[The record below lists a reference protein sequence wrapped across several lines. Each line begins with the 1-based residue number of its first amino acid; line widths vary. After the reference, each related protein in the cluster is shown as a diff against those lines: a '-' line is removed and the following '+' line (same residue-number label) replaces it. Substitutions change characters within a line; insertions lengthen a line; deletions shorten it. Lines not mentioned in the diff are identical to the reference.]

1 MRTGVGVATPPQS
14 TPFMI
19 TSLLFLWRRLASL
32 ARSSRARRASLRELV
47 ASITLAFFLALPALA
62 RAAEDAT
69 KIKFELPSEVAEVA
83 LKRFSEQSG
92 RQVVF
97 PTQVAEGVRTSA
109 VKGEFTAREA
119 LTQMLAGTP
128 LRAVLNERSGAWAI
142 VREES
147 TSPNAPRAAQASS
160 RPGQNAESL
169 ASAAGEKTIELSPFV
184 VNEDSNSG
192 WLATS
197 TLAGSRLNT
206 PLRDT
211 GASISV
217 MTSEFLQDI
226 GAIGLED
233 VVGYAVNIHMNG
245 SEGPSPDQNPS
256 MFNYDASQVRVR
268 GVAATVTRNYFRWEL
283 QGDTYNADRIEE
295 NRGPNSILFGIGSAG
310 GVVNTLTKRA
320 NLARDFRRGSVMVG
334 SYDTHRAT
342 MDVNQRA
349 LNGKLGL
356 RVNAVSSN
364 LGAYRHHSFTDT
376 RRIHLAGTW
385 QALENTQLRVDY
397 EIGEI
402 ESVGVRAAPA
412 YDGVTAWLDA
422 GSPTF
427 AAVQT
432 ANLGPLGITRNAATP
447 RVTFVE
453 NLGATYN
460 YAGQNRATG
469 DNLVV
474 LDRQLIDHSVN
485 TVGPYNRR
493 DANLQA
499 LSVFL
504 EHRFG
509 RNTFAE
515 LSHNLQMSN
524 RDTWVNG
531 QGRAENATLYADPH
545 QFLPNGQPN
554 PHAGD
559 LFFEGGR
566 WTTSTGRVKTH
577 NTRLMLSHERDFERW
592 GNYRLAAMGE
602 HEWRKQIDRNWV
614 EVWEGAPFNSQ
625 PENDANQVWRRFYVT
640 EGDWAT
646 YNAGPGP
653 RNGLLRDVPDPTNPA
668 RRLNST
674 WAPFNQGGQRDTVEH
689 QNTVLLGGHARYLS
703 GRLVLGFGFRR
714 DELDLRV
721 NQAVRDPATSIWTV
735 DHPSVVRQHESYSG
749 DTKTLGIVG
758 HATRHISLFYNTSNS
773 INVPNSSHRILPE
786 GRTPPNSEA
795 TGEDFGIRLTFF
807 DGRLSA
813 RLNRYTVDLVGATG
827 GGFGGTVDN
836 PTVLNDR
843 VLNALVGAGRIS
855 TQEADARDFTT
866 NQATID
872 RKLEGYEFNMTGA
885 VTKNW
890 SISANYAYSDGYDSN
905 VGPEVKAWAAVTLPW
920 YRQYSDVLTG
930 VAGTNGQLMT
940 VGQLVQQWEDDV
952 QRLHFA
958 REGDLIL
965 GNRKHKFNVFTRYTF
980 SRGPLKGLAVGGG
993 YRYQGKAP
1001 TQIGANEV
1009 LFYSEPQG
1017 DTDAFLSYRF
1027 RVPRF
1032 FKGPIN
1038 VQLNVRNV
1046 LDETDPRITTWNTDG
1061 TRVRSVVVVEPRSW
1075 RLTASFDF

>member
-1 MRTGVGVATPPQS
+1 MNTSFLISWQS
-14 TPFMI
+14 V
-19 TSLLFLWRRLASL
+19 
-32 ARSSRARRASLRELV
+32 ARSPRPAREHRSFAARV
-47 ASITLAFFLALPALA
+47 ARTILALLLAVPVLAGAAADSAKFTFQLPAEA
-62 RAAEDAT
+62 
-69 KIKFELPSEVAEVA
+69 AEVA

-97 PTQVAEGVRTSA
+97 PSDVAQGIRTSA
-109 VKGEFTAREA
+109 VRGEFTPAEA
-119 LTQMLAGTP
+119 LTKMLAGTP
-128 LRAVLNERSGAWAI
+128 LRAVLNERTGAWAI

-147 TSPNAPRAAQASS
+147 TGPNAVRAAQPSGRPAQNTVSS
-160 RPGQNAESL
+160 
-169 ASAAGEKTIELSPFV
+169 ASANSDQAVELSPFV
-184 VNEDSNSG
+184 VNEESDSG

-197 TLAGSRLNT
+197 TLAGSRMNT

-217 MTSEFLQDI
+217 MTSEFLRDI

-233 VVGYAVNIHMNG
+233 VVGYAVNIHMSG

-256 MFNYDASQVRVR
+256 MFNYDAAQVRIR
-268 GVAATVTRNYFRWEL
+268 GVPATVTRNYFRWEM
-283 QGDTYNADRIEE
+283 QADTYNADRIEE

-320 NLARDFRRGSVMVG
+320 NLSRNFRRASVMAG
-334 SYDTHRAT
+334 NDDSHRAT

-349 LNGKLGL
+349 LDGKLAL
-356 RVNAVSSN
+356 RLNAVNSN
-364 LGAYRHHSFTDT
+364 LGNYRHHAFTDT

-385 QALENTQLRVDY
+385 QARENTQFRIDY

-402 ESVGVRAAPA
+402 ESVGVRAAPS
-412 YDGVTAWLDA
+412 YDGVTSWLAA

-427 AAVQT
+427 STVQT
-432 ANLGPLGITRNAATP
+432 ASLGPNGITRYATNAQ
-447 RVTFVE
+447 RITFIE
-453 NLGATYN
+453 NTGGVYN
-460 YAGQNRATG
+460 YQGQNRATG

-474 LDRQLIDHSVN
+474 LNPGLIDYSVN
-485 TVGPYNRR
+485 TTGPYNRR

-524 RDTWVNG
+524 RDVWVNG
-531 QGRAENATLYADPH
+531 QGRAENATIYADPH
-545 QFLPNGQPN
+545 QFLPNGEPN
-554 PHAGD
+554 PFAGR
-559 LFFEGGR
+559 LMYEGSR
-566 WTTSTGRVKTH
+566 WNTSISRVKTH
-577 NTRLMLSHERDFERW
+577 NTRLMLSHERDFGRW
-592 GNYRLAAMGE
+592 GDYRVAVMGE

-614 EVWEGAPFNSQ
+614 EVWEGAPFSSV
-625 PENDANQVWRRFYVT
+625 PETEANQVWRRNYVT
-640 EGDWAT
+640 PGDWST

-653 RNGLLRDVPDPTNPA
+653 RNGLLRNVPDPTTPG
-668 RRLNST
+668 RMLNST
-674 WAPFNQGGQRDTVEH
+674 WVPFNQGGQRDPVEH
-689 QNTVLLGGHARYLS
+689 QNTVLVGGHARYLS
-703 GRLVLGFGFRR
+703 GRVVLGFGFRR
-714 DELDLRV
+714 DELDLRI
-721 NQAVRDPATSIWTV
+721 NQAVRDPATNVWTV
-735 DHPSVVRQHESYSG
+735 DHPGVVRQHESHSG
-749 DTKTLGIVG
+749 DTKTLGAVV
-758 HATRHISLFYNTSNS
+758 HPTRHISLFYNFSNS
-773 INVPNSSHRILPE
+773 INVPNTSHRILPD
-786 GRTPPNSEA
+786 GRTAPNSEA
-795 TGEDFGIRLTFF
+795 SGEDFGIRLTFF

-813 RLNRYTVDLVGATG
+813 RINRYTVDMIGATG

-843 VLNALVGAGRIS
+843 VLNALSAAGLI
-855 TQEADARDFTT
+855 TPQERDARDFTT
-866 NQATID
+866 NQATLD

-890 SISANYAYSDGYDSN
+890 SISANYAYSDGFDAN
-905 VGPEVKAWAAVTLPW
+905 VGPEVKAWMVEALPW

-930 VAGTNGQLMT
+930 VAGSNGQLMT
-940 VGQLVQQWEDDV
+940 VGQLVSMWEADV

-965 GNRKHKFNVFTRYTF
+965 GNRKHKFNVFTRYTL
-980 SRGPLKGLAVGGG
+980 SRGPLKGLAIGGG

-1001 TQIGANEV
+1001 TQIGNNDT

-1017 DTDAFLSYRF
+1017 NTDAFLSYRL
-1027 RVPRF
+1027 RVPRLL
-1032 FKGPIN
+1032 KTP
-1038 VQLNVRNV
+1038 VTLQLNVRNV

-1061 TRVRSVVVVEPRSW
+1061 TRIRSAVIVEPRSW
-1075 RLTASFDF
+1075 RFTASFEF